1 MTIQVNTR
9 LPAEDWE
16 QIVEAMPGMSN
27 AERMSQLVHQQL
39 ELMQA
44 RRDLSAALRLT
55 EQLLA
60 PVLQGLREQ
69 GLQGTGSDFAETLSR
84 TVAEMAAV
92 LLSHSHGLQQS
103 PEATVARLDALL
115 VQRWTRA
122 TLHLLR
128 SAVLEPGSVRN
139 VAAVQPEIR
148 RILDHAL
155 LLQRT
160 TGQEPPSASPNP
172 TSA

>member
-16 QIVEAMPGMSN
+16 RIVEAMPGLSN
-27 AERMSQLVHQQL
+27 GERMSQLVQQQL
-39 ELMQA
+39 ALLDA
-44 RRDLSAALRLT
+44 RRDLTVALRLI

-69 GLQGTGSDFAETLSR
+69 GLRGQGSDFSETLAR

-92 LLSHSHGLQQS
+92 LLSHSEGLRTA
-103 PEATVARLDALL
+103 PEATVSKLDALL

-122 TLHLLR
+122 TLALLR
-128 SAVLEPGSVRN
+128 NTSLEPSTVRN
-139 VAAVQPEIR
+139 TAAVEPEIR
-148 RILDHAL
+148 RIFEHVAL
-155 LLQRT
+155 LERSR
-160 TGQEPPSASPNP
+160 PAPASSPQP
-172 TSA
+172 